1 MWYDL
6 WILAKSFILT
16 EKGLKTISAAG
27 KWIACRAEIFV

>member
-16 EKGLKTISAAG
+16 EKGLKNNQRGRLMDCLS
-27 KWIACRAEIFV
+27 R